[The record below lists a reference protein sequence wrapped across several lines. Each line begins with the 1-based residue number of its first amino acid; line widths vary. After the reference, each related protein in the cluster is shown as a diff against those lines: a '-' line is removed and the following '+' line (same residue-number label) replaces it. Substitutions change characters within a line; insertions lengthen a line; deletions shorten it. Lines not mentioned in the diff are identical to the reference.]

1 MKQPD
6 DGSSYSA
13 YSSLSPPPRDSSPRA
28 PLCSSAR
35 APLCSSVDELAARP
49 SAHAWHLVA
58 LSLAIFFVVPVL
70 FIFQWPHQ
78 QNLLLL
84 ITVIVALVSLFFCF
98 RHVNLPGLAASLCL
112 LLVLAH
118 LGLITQ
124 QQVVHQLPTDVVVTA
139 RVLSIPNSNYRRSR
153 ALFAIESGK
162 VCRFEWLPCRA
173 SLSWYRHKDKSAPTL
188 IPGQRWQFTVR
199 VKAPRGYANPGGF
212 DYAQWLARRGVQASG
227 YVRTGD
233 SVESLP
239 ASRRGALSRWRLSV
253 ATGIES
259 LLQGDKHTG
268 LVKALAVGVR
278 DDVELQ
284 HKEALIHTG
293 TAHLLAI
300 SGMHVGMVASAAFAL
315 TSLMWRIVLSCL
327 NTSLAMSLRSLHKN
341 LHASSRRIPLWVRDR
356 TRFAAVSALLSATVY
371 ALLAGFTLPTQR
383 ALLSLLVVYAL
394 FLSAR
399 RIAFRHVLSAILL
412 LALLFDPL
420 ASLSASVW
428 LSFGAVAALLWIG
441 SGRITTDRQMLA
453 WPASLGARIAE
464 GVRLQVCLSLILVPV
479 TIAWFDQASLV
490 SPVANLIA
498 IPLVAL
504 CVLPLILLGLLF
516 MLFLPV
522 VAQWLLEL
530 ATAFLEKLLQFLS
543 IMASVPFAQ
552 IYLPG
557 QNTIVLGFALLAAL
571 CVTKPAG
578 GRLRWLAIPLCLPML
593 THFMVVKRDGLI
605 VHVLDVGQGLA
616 VVVEAGRKVLL
627 YDLGPGMIDAN
638 GQGYSAFNSVILPFL
653 RSTGLGQPDLVIISH
668 SDNDHAGGLTH
679 LRHAFPRARVL
690 APAAFHDEISVD
702 DSCHAGRRWIW
713 QDVEFSV
720 VHPPA
725 SLSAE
730 RIDGSTDT
738 AIADRKAGKRLSD
751 NNLSCVVL
759 IRYGSSEVLL
769 PGDIEGAVEQH
780 LLSRLPPFDAGVDLL
795 LAPHHGS
802 RSSST
807 AEFLALTQPHHV
819 VFATGWANRYGF
831 PDSEVVM
838 RYKLMGASVF
848 QTDMSGALRFE
859 FDRAGLSSAPR
870 QQRPE

>member
-13 YSSLSPPPRDSSPRA
+13 FPSFSPSQFLPSDEQ
-28 PLCSSAR
+28 SAG
-35 APLCSSVDELAARP
+35 P
-49 SAHAWHLVA
+49 STHAWQLVA
-58 LSLAIFFVVPVL
+58 LSVAIFFVVPLL
-70 FIFQWPHQ
+70 FIFQWQHQ
-78 QNLLLL
+78 QSLLL
-84 ITVIVALVSLFFCF
+84 ITAIATFAALLLCF
-98 RHVNLPGLAASLCL
+98 YQANLPGLAVSLCL
-112 LLVLAH
+112 LLVCVH

-124 QQVVHQLPTDVVVTA
+124 QRVVHQLPTDVVVTA

-173 SLSWYRHKDKSAPTL
+173 SLSWYRHKDKAAPIL

-227 YVRTGD
+227 YVRAGE

-239 ASRRGALSRWRLSV
+239 ASWRGALSRWRLSV
-253 ATGIES
+253 ATGIDS
-259 LLQGDKHTG
+259 LLPGDKHLG

-278 DDVELQ
+278 DDVESQ
-284 HKEALIHTG
+284 HKKALIQTG

-300 SGMHVGMVASAAFAL
+300 SGMHVGMVASAAYMLA
-315 TSLMWRIVLSCL
+315 SLIWRMVLLFL
-327 NTSLAMSLRSLHKN
+327 NTSLAMTFEPLQKN
-341 LHASSRRIPLWVRDR
+341 LYRRSHKVPLWIRDR
-356 TRFAAVSALLSATVY
+356 TRFAAMAALLSATVY

-383 ALLSLLVVYAL
+383 ALLTLLVVYGL

-399 RIAFRHVLSAILL
+399 RIAFRHVLPTILL

-428 LSFGAVAALLWIG
+428 LSFGAVAALMWIG
-441 SGRITTDRQMLA
+441 SGRVAIDRRSMA
-453 WPASLGARIAE
+453 WPAALRARIFE
-464 GVRLQVCLSLILVPV
+464 GVRLQVSLSLILVPV

-516 MLFLPV
+516 MLFSPV
-522 VAQWLLEL
+522 AAQWLLEL
-530 ATAFLEKLLQFLS
+530 AAQFLERLLQLLS
-543 IMASVPFAQ
+543 MMASVPFAQ
-552 IYLPG
+552 LYLPG
-557 QNTIVLGFALLAAL
+557 QNSIVLGFTLLAAL
-571 CVTKPAG
+571 CITKPAG
-578 GRLRWLAIPLCLPML
+578 GRLRWLAIPLCLPLL

-605 VHVLDVGQGLA
+605 VHVLDVGQGLS
-616 VVVEAGRKVLL
+616 VVVEAGGKTLL

-638 GQGYSAFNSVILPFL
+638 GQGHSAFNSAVLPFL
-653 RSTGLGQPDLVIISH
+653 RTTGIGQPDLAIISH
-668 SDNDHAGGLTH
+668 SDNDHAGGLPH
-679 LRHAFPRARVL
+679 LRQAFPHTRVL
-690 APAAFHDEISVD
+690 APAAFHDEIAVD
-702 DSCHAGRRWIW
+702 DSCHAGMRWIW
-713 QDVEFSV
+713 QDVELSV

-725 SLSAE
+725 SLSA
-730 RIDGSTDT
+730 GK
-738 AIADRKAGKRLSD
+738 KAGKKDGKRLSD

-759 IRYGSSEVLL
+759 IRYGNSEVLL
-769 PGDIEGAVEQH
+769 PGDIEGSVEQR
-780 LLSRLPPFDAGVDLL
+780 LLSLLPPFEAGVDLL

-807 AEFLALTQPHHV
+807 AEFLALTEPRHV

-831 PDSEVVM
+831 PDSDVVM
-838 RYKLMGASVF
+838 RYKLMGATVF
-848 QTDMSGALRFE
+848 QTDMTGALRFE
-859 FDRAGLSSAPR
+859 FDRTGLSSAPR
-870 QQRPE
+870 QQRRQ